1 MRHNH
6 QLIPFFF
13 ITFLILSIFSP
24 FIISNVEAS
33 DTLYEYYN
41 TNDDTALNILADQ
54 YQGQTFTPAENHTI
68 TSVKAKMFKVG
79 TVGVGTTITFQLYL
93 CNATDHRPTGDV
105 LTSGTLDA
113 STFTTN
119 TAGVWYEWQCTEYTL
134 TEDIEYAIVFL
145 CPSLSGGNYISWRC
159 DASSPSYT
167 GGGCVYSGT
176 AGVSWNVGS
185 YSTIDDMFEIYGNEP
200 SEPTQYNFEVIS
212 DYGTPNPTVGNHLYD
227 DGENVTATMTT
238 PYIVDE
244 EKQYV
249 CTGYTGTGSCGSGS
263 GTTTNFI
270 IDENSTITW
279 NWELTSI
286 ELVSIGSVNATTGAS
301 ISKVFN
307 TVEGDYVLAGWT
319 QINGTERPDLATV
332 TPTITGGT
340 LTLLYRGGIGE
351 AYSALYGGFTNNTGS
366 TNVTFAFSG
375 GQNHPFDTT
384 TGRMLMV
391 VSSWRGINQDNP
403 HSGAS
408 YEADSDLG
416 DTSPISLN
424 YTVTPLYP
432 QDGQLYV
439 SHYFPMISS
448 DSNEENLELNST
460 LFSATNIYN
469 QTYHQDS
476 IYPFQ
481 HYGISVD
488 SCFSDSNSLTMGET
502 WNFTEGFTV
511 SNPFYS
517 AIGLALNNQTA
528 ISTNTLTMQI
538 NYDIGT
544 GACTLNPTV
553 GDHEYTPNSN
563 VTLTA
568 TSDDNYE
575 FDHWQITDIGTITDN
590 PYTLNMTSDYTATA
604 YFTLIPLPENRS
616 LVMNNPS
623 PLAGGD
629 APTPTV
635 GTQVYSQY
643 ENVTLIAGTPNTGYI
658 FGYWKVNGTNYSALE
673 TVDLNMTDNWNVT
686 PIYNI
691 TMNIVY
697 IQTSIP
703 SEAGI
708 IIFSGGTVTTTE
720 GGVYAL
726 VPYGTEVSFIATE
739 YDGWVYQQM
748 LIGDV
753 NGTQIDQTTARRLT
767 YTVTEDISIIAT
779 FRPITEG
786 EFQWTVVFIDQ
797 LLIPLLILLLPAIV
811 LMLFLGKWGFFGGL
825 GLMLVV
831 GTFIGIIPYWLIIVI
846 SLALAILLFEQYR
859 KRNVGEAG
867 T

>member
-41 TNDDTALNILADQ
+41 TNDDTVVNILADQ

-79 TVGVGTTITFQLYL
+79 TVGVGTTITFRLYL

-119 TAGVWYEWQCTEYTL
+119 GAGAWYEWTCTEYTL

-145 CPSLSGGNYISWRC
+145 CPSLSGANYVSWRC

-176 AGVSWNVGS
+176 AGATWNVGS

-244 EKQYV
+244 GKQYV

-301 ISKVFN
+301 ISKIFN
-307 TVEGDYVLAGWT
+307 TVEGDYILAGWT
-319 QINGTERPDLATV
+319 QINGTKRPDLATV

-340 LTLLYRGGIGE
+340 LTLLHRGGVGE

-366 TNVTFAFSG
+366 TNVTFTFSG

-403 HSGAS
+403 HSGVS

-416 DTSPISLN
+416 DTSPILLT

-448 DSNEENLELNST
+448 DSNAENLELNST

-476 IYPFQ
+476 IYSFQ

-488 SCFSDSNSLTMGET
+488 SRFSDSNSLTMGET
-502 WNFTEGFTV
+502 WNFTEGFSV

-544 GACTLNPTV
+544 GACSLNPAV
-553 GDHEYTPNSN
+553 GVHEYTPNSN

-568 TSDDNYE
+568 ISDGDYE
-575 FDHWQITDIGTITDN
+575 FDRWQITDIGAITDN
-590 PYTLNMTSDYTATA
+590 PYTLNMTSDYTVTA
-604 YFTLIPLPENRS
+604 YFTLIP
-616 LVMNNPS
+616 MN
-623 PLAGGD
+623 
-629 APTPTV
+629 V
-635 GTQVYSQY
+635 
-643 ENVTLIAGTPNTGYI
+643 
-658 FGYWKVNGTNYSALE
+658 
-673 TVDLNMTDNWNVT
+673 
-686 PIYNI
+686 
-691 TMNIVY
+691 VY
-697 IQTSIP
+697 IQTSVP

-708 IIFSGGTVTTTE
+708 IVFSGGTVTTTE

-753 NGTQIDQTTARRLT
+753 NGTQISQTTARRLT

-797 LLIPLLILLLPAIV
+797 LLIPLLVLLLPAIV